1 MIKRSVEGTGFVF
14 ARWCR
19 FQWGVKF
26 LRTNLDFPHPTF
38 LVFAW
43 TTIAKLAERKDIK
56 IRTLICRSHAI
67 TSCSRKLLG
76 SRSSRKRAR
85 PKGQKKNDLGLAFLL
100 FIHDCLRFLYVGV
113 AVFITFFL
121 GSIRF
126 WRDVYINRAHV

>member
-56 IRTLICRSHAI
+56 IRTLICRSH
-67 TSCSRKLLG
+67 SRKTCTPQA
-76 SRSSRKRAR
+76 RA
-85 PKGQKKNDLGLAFLL
+85 KGQKKNDLGLAFLL